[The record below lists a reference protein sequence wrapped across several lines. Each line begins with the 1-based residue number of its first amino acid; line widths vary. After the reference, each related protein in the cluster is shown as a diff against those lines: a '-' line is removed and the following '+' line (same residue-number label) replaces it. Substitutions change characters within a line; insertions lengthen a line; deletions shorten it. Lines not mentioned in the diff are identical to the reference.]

1 VRDVLVLGAGMAGV
15 TAARELT
22 RAGLS
27 VTLLEARERVGG
39 RVWSL
44 RDLCA
49 QPVEAGAEF
58 VHGVGARTWP
68 EIRHAGLG
76 VRPCPLVRHTL
87 FNLGGGTRWL
97 PIALLHPG
105 SWPAFSIL
113 RAIRREAGPDTSA
126 REFIEARGYRGRARL
141 LAEMTLTAHLPGSPD
156 EVGVQGLLADG
167 VLGLETGVNHRVN
180 EGYDALVG
188 AMARDLDVRSGF
200 AVAGVTWGPS
210 GVAVRAQD
218 GEELAARAAV
228 STLPVGV
235 LKAGAVRFDP
245 DLPVAKRAAL
255 GALQMGPVLK
265 IVLHFRER
273 FWPRWAAN
281 VAAGFGPVTIYW
293 PVFYGAEDAPPVLT
307 AYCTG
312 PRATRLSGLDEPEA
326 VGVVLEDL
334 ERLFPRAR
342 PRQALL
348 ASRRIDWAR
357 DPYACGGYSFL
368 RPGGA
373 GARAALRQADTGALF
388 WAGSATEWSPIA
400 ATVEAAYSSGL
411 RAAAQAG
418 AFLGGARA
426 PAEARPRPDAPL
438 TV

>member
-1 VRDVLVLGAGMAGV
+1 MHDVLVLGAGMAGV
-15 TAARELT
+15 TAARELM
-22 RAGLS
+22 RAGLA
-27 VTLLEARERVGG
+27 VTVLEARDRVGG

-44 RDLCA
+44 RDVCA

-68 EIRHAGLG
+68 EIREAGLG
-76 VRPCPLVRHTL
+76 VRPCPLMRHTL
-87 FNLGGGTRWL
+87 FNLGGGTHWL
-97 PIALLHPG
+97 PFALLHPG

-113 RAIRREAGPDTSA
+113 RSIRRETSRDASA
-126 REFIEARGYRGRARL
+126 REFIESRGYRGRARL

-167 VLGLETGVNHRVN
+167 VLGLETGLNHRVS
-180 EGYDALVG
+180 EGYDAVVR
-188 AMARDLDVRSGF
+188 AMAKGLEVRSGF
-200 AVAGVTWGPS
+200 AVADVSWGPNGVT
-210 GVAVRAQD
+210 VRGQD

-235 LKAGAVRFDP
+235 LKAGAVRFEP
-245 DLPVAKRAAL
+245 GLPESKRSAL
-255 GALQMGPVLK
+255 GALEMGPVLK
-265 IVLHFRER
+265 IVLQFRER

-281 VAAGFGPVTIYW
+281 VAAGSGPVTIYW

-312 PRATRLSGLDEPEA
+312 PRATRLSALDESDA
-326 VGVVLEDL
+326 VAIVLEDL

-348 ASRRIDWAR
+348 ASRRIDWGR
-357 DPYACGGYSFL
+357 DPYACGGYTFL
-368 RPGGA
+368 RPGGS

-411 RAAAQAG
+411 RAAAEAS
-418 AFLGGARA
+418 AFLGGAHA
-426 PAEARPRPDAPL
+426 PA
-438 TV
+438 